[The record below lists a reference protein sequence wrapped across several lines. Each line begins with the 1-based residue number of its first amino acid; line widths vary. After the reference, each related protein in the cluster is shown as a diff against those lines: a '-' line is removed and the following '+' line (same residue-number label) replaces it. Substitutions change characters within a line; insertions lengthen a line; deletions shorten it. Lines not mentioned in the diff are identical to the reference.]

1 MREVGLIVGAG
12 PACSGKA
19 ALGKRGLIPIVEL
32 VAAEEVSVAVAA
44 GNRRRCRV
52 GTYPPTGQ
60 QLGVS
65 QVGPSSKD
73 PLSCGNLSM
82 PTG

>member
-1 MREVGLIVGAG
+1 MIVGAG

-44 GNRRRCRV
+44 SNRRICRV